1 MTLPTKYFK
10 DQELPEQLMVTAL
23 SDEDL
28 KVALKEYKI
37 GLTVEEA
44 RKLPKILG
52 RNPTL
57 TEGIV
62 WGIQGSEHCSYRSSR
77 KFLKQLPTSGPTVL
91 LGPSEDSGVVEFA
104 EVDGK
109 KYGIIISHESHN
121 HPSQVV
127 PYEGAATGVGGII
140 RDILCMGGRPIATGD
155 PLRFGEIGRN
165 LTKIIAGDVVS
176 GIAGYGNPIGVPNL
190 CGDTYFND
198 SFNDNCL
205 VNVVALGILSEDEL
219 IHSFV
224 PKDAA
229 EQKYDIII
237 VGKPTDNSGMG
248 GAAFAST
255 DLKESDR
262 EANKGAVQEPNP
274 FLKRHIIEST
284 CDLFKMLK
292 AQGDLDKVSFKDM
305 GAGGNMCAVVE
316 QVERVGLGAEVDLKK
331 VHVSMEDLHPSVIAC
346 SETQERLCWI
356 CHPKLTQQILDHY
369 NVKWALGKVSKG
381 ARSSLVGKVKEGN
394 FVLKYGDQI
403 LVDAKPSDITE
414 GLRYDREFRAPKR
427 ELKEPVYA
435 LPDAVE
441 LKELFLAVLGSEN
454 VCSRRPIY
462 ERYDKVVQGQTII
475 QSGQADSGLMAPL
488 RNRKDVSGEGQK
500 IGISLT
506 VDCNP
511 RQSRISPYW
520 SAANAVCEGVRNT
533 AAIGAVPIA
542 FTDCLNYGNPEKPEQ
557 MWEFTEG
564 VRGIAEAARGIALK
578 DYPAHCLPCVS
589 GNVSFY
595 NETEGRGVDASAVI
609 ATLGR
614 MDDVEKAVTMQIKKT
629 DSHLYIIG
637 ERKNELGASEY
648 YHQLGLN
655 REKRPQLGANVPQA
669 DFQKTAQESYA
680 VIDLIQRG
688 YVRSAHDISE
698 GGMIVALTEMM
709 LGGDANGVT
718 GSRIQIPSTTLPLD
732 VYLFSETAGFIIEVA
747 GDKKEETEKFLREQ
761 NVYFASL
768 GTTSCEPNL
777 IVKHAP
783 DSSASSDAST
793 ILSLSLSELAEVWG
807 ESLRNKL
814 K

>member
-1 MTLPTKYFK
+1 MPSLNKPYIRDK
-10 DQELPEQLMVTAL
+10 ELPEQIMITEL
-23 SDEDL
+23 SDEKL
-28 KVALKEYKI
+28 KTALLECKI
-37 GLTVEEA
+37 SLTVDEA

-57 TEGIV
+57 TEGII

-77 KFLKQLPTSGPTVL
+77 KFLKALPVTGPKVM

-104 EVDGK
+104 CIDGK

-155 PLRFGEIGRN
+155 PLRFGEVDRN
-165 LTKIIAGDVVS
+165 LTKIISGDVIS
-176 GIAGYGNPIGVPNL
+176 GIAGYGNPIGVPNI
-190 CGDTYFND
+190 CGDVYFNE
-198 SFNDNCL
+198 SFNENCL
-205 VNVVALGILSEDEL
+205 VNVVALGVLSEDEL

-229 EQKYDIII
+229 KEGYDIII
-237 VGKPTDNSGMG
+237 IGKPTDNSGMG

-255 DLKESDR
+255 DLKEKDR

-284 CDLFKMLK
+284 CDLFEILK
-292 AQGDLDKVSFKDM
+292 AEGNLDKVSFKDM
-305 GAGGNMCAVVE
+305 GGGGNICATVE
-316 QVERVGLGAEVDLKK
+316 QVERSGLGAEVDLKK
-331 VHVSMEDLHPSVIAC
+331 VHVGMEDLHPSVIAC

-356 CHPKLTQQILDHY
+356 CHPKLTAQILDHY
-369 NVKWALGKVSKG
+369 NVKWALEKVSKG
-381 ARSSLVGKVKEGN
+381 ARASLVGKVKEGN
-394 FVLKYGDQI
+394 YVLKYGDQI

-414 GLRYDREFRAPKR
+414 GLRYDREFREPKR
-427 ELKEPVYA
+427 ELHEPKYSAPEGEA
-435 LPDAVE
+435 LRQ
-441 LKELFLAVLGSEN
+441 LLLAVLGSEN
-454 VCSRRPIY
+454 VCSRKPIY
-462 ERYDKVVQGQTII
+462 ERYDKVVQGQTVI
-475 QSGQADSGLMAPL
+475 QSGQADSGLITPL
-488 RNRKDVSGEGQK
+488 RNRDDVSKEGQK
-500 IGISLT
+500 IGVSLT

-533 AAIGAVPIA
+533 AAIGATPIA

-557 MWEFTEG
+557 MWEFVEG
-564 VRGIAEAARGIALK
+564 VRGIADAARGIELK
-578 DYPAHCLPCVS
+578 DYPDHCLPCVS

-614 MDDVEKAVTMQIKKT
+614 MDDVFKAVTMQLKKS

-648 YHQLGLN
+648 YHQLGLH
-655 REKRPQLGANVPQA
+655 REKKSWLGENVPKS
-669 DFQKTAQESYA
+669 DFQKTVQESYA
-680 VIDLIQRG
+680 VVDLIQNG
-688 YVRSAHDISE
+688 YVLSAHDISD

-709 LGGDANGVT
+709 LGGDAVGVI
-718 GSRIQIPSTTLPLD
+718 GSRIQISSTILPLD
-732 VYLFSETAGFIIEVA
+732 TYLFSETAGFVIEVA
-747 GDKKEETEKFLREQ
+747 GDKKENTEKFLHEQ
-761 NVYFASL
+761 NVYFEYL
-768 GTTSCEPNL
+768 GTTSLEQNL
-777 IVKHAP
+777 TVQHNSFVAF
-783 DSSASSDAST
+783 
-793 ILSLSLSELAEVWG
+793 SLPLSELAQVWG
-807 ESLRNKL
+807 ESLRKKL